1 MKQML
6 IGFAIAAV
14 PLGILIL
21 VQVAKAGSRKNQ
33 HSAEIARLKAMLTD
47 RMDLESEG
55 LAKVKQE
62 NEELKKQNENF
73 RISMNTL
80 SQRPGRKEIARLE
93 VYQKAV
99 DRLTIN
105 SPGFGPAWQAALKES
120 EQEFEKTFFGIQPL
134 IRKVIPLKDSDVKV
148 VGKIEDS
155 SL

>member
-1 MKQML
+1 MKQIL

-14 PLGILIL
+14 PLVIIILI
-21 VQVAKAGSRKNQ
+21 QITKAASNKKQ
-33 HSAEIARLKAMLTD
+33 HATEIARLKAMLAD

-55 LAKVKQE
+55 LTKVKQE
-62 NEELKKQNENF
+62 NEELKKQNENL

-80 SQRPGRKEIARLE
+80 SQKPGRKEIARLE

-120 EQEFEKTFFGIQPL
+120 EVEFEKTFFGIQPL
-134 IRKVIPLKDSDVKV
+134 IRRVISVKDNDVNV
-148 VGKIEDS
+148 IGRIEDS
-155 SL
+155 SQ